1 MEIVQERCAGLD
13 VHKRTVVACVITPE
27 HKEVRTFGTMTR
39 ELMGMA
45 DWFSSLGVTH
55 VAMESTGV
63 YWRAVFNLLEG
74 RDFELLVANPR
85 YMRAV
90 PGRKTDVKDAEWIA
104 DLLRHGLLRASFVPD
119 KGQRELRDL
128 VRYRKVIGQERA
140 RMVVRIEKVL
150 ESANIK
156 LTSVASH
163 VLSMSSRAML
173 DELIAGN
180 RDTEA
185 MAELARSNLRS
196 KRAQLKEALVGN
208 FGPHQKFMLESHLRL
223 IDQLDHEIET
233 LNQQIEERMRPFQ
246 VQIDLLDQIPGIGRR
261 GAEQILAEIGV
272 DMSRF
277 RSANHLASWL
287 AFALA

>member
-1 MEIVQERCAGLD
+1 MEVLHERCAGLD
-13 VHKRTVVACVITPE
+13 VHKKTVVACVVTPE

-140 RMVVRIEKVL
+140 RMVVRVEKVL

-173 DELIAGN
+173 EELIAGN
-180 RDTEA
+180 QDTEA
-185 MAELARSNLRS
+185 MAELARSNMRS
-196 KRAQLKEALVGN
+196 KRAQLREALVGN

-223 IDQLDHEIET
+223 IDQLDHEISCPCRLRQT
-233 LNQQIEERMRPFQ
+233 IRL
-246 VQIDLLDQIPGIGRR
+246 RR
-261 GAEQILAEIGV
+261 SSSYALTRTQWYSV
-272 DMSRF
+272 HRQ
-277 RSANHLASWL
+277 RAS
-287 AFALA
+287 